1 MGEQKQPQD
10 LQPVNQDKFNQL
22 EQQLGDDLSNEA
34 RERLEDI
41 QGKLDEFKQKVLSK
55 FDDYVVGISLLPPS
69 KHEGKEDQIN
79 VMVLIDDQD
88 SEKMSKQELKER
100 LTQIIGEQANAVDE
114 NIAPDVLL
122 LTELWQMCY
131 DGKYDILQTISMSA
145 PVYDTG
151 MLDAIK
157 IAEVHK
163 NMVLNKF
170 EKYIVTYVLAG
181 SLVQGRATHKSDI
194 DVFIVIDDTDVKRMT
209 RAELKDKLR
218 SIIIGMGADAADATG
233 IENKLNIQVY
243 ILTDFWDNVK
253 EANPIIFTFLRDGV
267 PFYDRGIFM
276 PWKQLLQMGKIKPS
290 PEAIDMYKSTGDKM
304 ITRAK
309 KKMREI
315 AMEDL
320 FWATITPS
328 QAAVM
333 IYGVAPPTPKETP
346 ELLRDIFVEKENILD
361 EEYVTIFEELLTTR
375 KAMEHGDKQ
384 DITGEE
390 LDDLLEKTEK
400 YLSRIKDLFE
410 EIEDLKEKESVQET
424 YERVITVTRDVLRL
438 EGVDKVSDDDIID
451 EFNEHVVQKGLLP
464 EKHLRM
470 LNDMRDAKEAY
481 DNDDLT
487 SADVTQVKKQ
497 SRQLIKELVEH
508 IQRKRGRELDKA
520 KIRVKY
526 GESYGEV
533 LLLDDHAFITHDI
546 DADEREVSKATVEE
560 GRLSKL
566 EDSTLEEMEHEIME
580 ADLPNRTFI
589 KEQLFEDLREIFGD
603 DVEILID

>member
-218 SIIIGMGADAADATG
+218 SIIIGMGSDAADATG